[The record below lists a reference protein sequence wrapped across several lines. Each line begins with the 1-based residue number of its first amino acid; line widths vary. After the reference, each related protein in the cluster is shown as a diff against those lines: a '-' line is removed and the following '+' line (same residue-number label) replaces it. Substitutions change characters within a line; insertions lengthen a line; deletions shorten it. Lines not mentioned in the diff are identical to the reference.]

1 MNRLLITVAAAA
13 LIAGTTFAS
22 AQPGQGGSPGAAE
35 RSGSGTME
43 RSNGGQGTGGQGAVE
58 RGPAREG
65 APQQRTGQS
74 REQRPAP
81 MRDQNQGQAPRQ
93 SDQGQMQQG
102 QERQGTTQREGT
114 TQRQGAGQR
123 EGTGQRGQAEQG
135 RTGQSGRAE
144 TTGRAPADVQ
154 ITSEQRTQIRQRLGD
169 NASARIDR
177 SKVNFSLSVGVTVP
191 RTVRVFDLPA
201 EIVTIVP
208 AYRGYK
214 YVIVEDE
221 ILIIDP
227 RTLRIVYV
235 IEA

>member
-1 MNRLLITVAAAA
+1 MKDRLLITAAAA
-13 LIAGTTFAS
+13 VLIAGTTLAS

-35 RSGSGTME
+35 RGGSGTME
-43 RSNGGQGTGGQGAVE
+43 RSTGGQGGQGAVE
-58 RGPAREG
+58 R
-65 APQQRTGQS
+65 
-74 REQRPAP
+74 EQRPAGV
-81 MRDQNQGQAPRQ
+81 RDQNQGQAPRQ
-93 SDQGQMQQG
+93 GEQGQMQQG

-114 TQRQGAGQR
+114 TQRQGTGQR

-144 TTGRAPADVQ
+144 TTGRAPSDVQ
-154 ITSEQRTQIRQRLGD
+154 ITTEQRTQIRQRLGA
-169 NASARIDR
+169 NTSARIDR